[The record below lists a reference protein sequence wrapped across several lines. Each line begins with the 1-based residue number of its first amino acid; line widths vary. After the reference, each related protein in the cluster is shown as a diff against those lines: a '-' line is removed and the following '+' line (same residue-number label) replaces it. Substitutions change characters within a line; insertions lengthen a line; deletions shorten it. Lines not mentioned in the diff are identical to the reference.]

1 VREIL
6 RLIGLTE
13 YQLTGKKSKALRT
26 QVPLCPKRKEDESA
40 NVKTLLL
47 ESSQL
52 YFASV
57 FSRKSLSVAE
67 LIVPHVESQS
77 ALEALLIQ
85 SADLRISSVFL

>member
-1 VREIL
+1 M
-6 RLIGLTE
+6 GLG
-13 YQLTGKKSKALRT
+13 QCFRNAA
-26 QVPLCPKRKEDESA
+26 A

-67 LIVPHVESQS
+67 LIVPDVESQS

-85 SADLRISSVFL
+85 SADLRVSSVFLYSV